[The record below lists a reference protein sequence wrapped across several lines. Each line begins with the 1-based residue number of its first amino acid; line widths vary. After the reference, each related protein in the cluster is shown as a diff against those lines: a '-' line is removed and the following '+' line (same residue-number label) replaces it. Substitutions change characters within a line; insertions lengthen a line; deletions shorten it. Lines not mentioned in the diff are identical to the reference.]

1 MNKAPRPTSSRRS
14 RRPGLVLG
22 VVAVLG
28 ALPLITLWLGG
39 HSLAQRTAGKDLVSI
54 GALNTP
60 VLSTRRT
67 AQNIVNEISRDA
79 LANDLSNVAEKLP
92 AKACLKVSRGRT
104 AIFNKRSD
112 LQLIPGSNQKIVTAA
127 AAATLLPEATV
138 FTTRVFGKVDGSKV
152 AGNILLV
159 GGGDPLLTTS
169 DYAKMEKFP
178 TLKRTS
184 LEALAQRVFDAGVR
198 TVDGSVVGNDDLLS
212 RSRYVDSW
220 GSGVRGVEGGPLGAL
235 MVNDGVVVSNPIK
248 PDDPSLAAAT
258 EFTRALRNVGIV
270 VTGEPSSNGK
280 LVEGASEIA
289 KSDSAPL
296 IDVIAEMLT
305 NSDNNTAELIL
316 KEIGLARLSAGTRVA
331 GAQVVQSVLQ
341 EFGLPTDGLVIVDGS
356 GLDRGNRAT
365 CSLFASV
372 LERDGGFG
380 VLGNGLAIAGQT
392 GTLRDLLGD
401 SVAGER
407 LRAKTGTLT
416 GAKALSGYVV
426 YAPEKAAT
434 FALILNGSG
443 VSNQGEYRPIW
454 NGLANA
460 LGALTEH
467 PSVTDIAP

>member
-1 MNKAPRPTSSRRS
+1 M
-14 RRPGLVLG
+14 L
-22 VVAVLG
+22 
-28 ALPLITLWLGG
+28 
-39 HSLAQRTAGKDLVSI
+39 
-54 GALNTP
+54 
-60 VLSTRRT
+60 
-67 AQNIVNEISRDA
+67 
-79 LANDLSNVAEKLP
+79 
-92 AKACLKVSRGRT
+92 
-104 AIFNKRSD
+104 
-112 LQLIPGSNQKIVTAA
+112 
-127 AAATLLPEATV
+127 
-138 FTTRVFGKVDGSKV
+138 
-152 AGNILLV
+152 
-159 GGGDPLLTTS
+159 
-169 DYAKMEKFP
+169 
-178 TLKRTS
+178 
-184 LEALAQRVFDAGVR
+184 
-198 TVDGSVVGNDDLLS
+198 
-212 RSRYVDSW
+212 
-220 GSGVRGVEGGPLGAL
+220 
-235 MVNDGVVVSNPIK
+235 NDGVVLASPIK
-248 PDDPSLAAAT
+248 PDQPALSAAQEFLRLLT
-258 EFTRALRNVGIV
+258 ERGIV
-270 VTGEPSSNGK
+270 VKGTAMVGT
-280 LVEGASEIA
+280 ASADLPVIA
-289 KSDSAPL
+289 SIDSAPL
-296 IDVIAEMLT
+296 SDVITEMLT